1 MGTTDT
7 KKLLLIRNN
16 SNLIYSE
23 LLSNNSNQEQ
33 NYHELCSTVQ
43 RSESNWWNV
52 GKNEAKK
59 RKKLNHGD
67 SQV

>member
-7 KKLLLIRNN
+7 KKFLLIKNN
-16 SNLIYSE
+16 SNLIYSVF
-23 LLSNNSNQEQ
+23 LSNNSNQEQ
-33 NYHELCSTVQ
+33 YYHELCSTVQ

-59 RKKLNHGD
+59 RKTLNYGG

>member
-16 SNLIYSE
+16 SSLIYSVF
-23 LLSNNSNQEQ
+23 LSNNSNQEQ

-43 RSESNWWNV
+43 RIESNWWNV

-59 RKKLNHGD
+59 RKKLNYGG